1 MTESGGPGVQASG
14 GRTVTGAHG
23 PAMTGPG
30 APTFAVR
37 GIIEGFYG
45 RPWTHAQRLELI
57 EFMAAR
63 GMNTFVYAPKDDPLV
78 RRAWRMAY
86 EGPDLARLAELVE
99 HGGRHAVDVVYCL
112 SPGLSIQ
119 YSSTADTDALVAKF
133 ESIAGLGV
141 RRFGLLLDDIP
152 PDLQH
157 APDRAA
163 FGDLVEA
170 HIALVGRVF
179 QRLGPGRDL
188 VVCPTVYCGHG
199 DEDYVTRLGH
209 GIDPRVDLFWSGR
222 AICSATLD
230 LADAATFARSAARPA
245 TYWDNYP
252 VNDVAMGHELHVG
265 PYRGRDPHL
274 WRFATGIIANGMEL
288 FESSKIA
295 FATIADY
302 LASPVTYDPETSW
315 RAALRDVVGEAD
327 VDAYALFAD
336 NVRSSC
342 LCSDDAPIVSG
353 ALASFG
359 FRTAQGDGPAAAV
372 ELGALADRLLEA
384 AHHLLRGP
392 VANRGLVDEGRP
404 WIEAFGTGAQ
414 ALRRMADL
422 AATAR
427 LEADGPAELLP
438 YLEALRRARV
448 RVFGDALEMALIDL
462 TGAALP
468 PGRWSA
474 VDAGDGV
481 AGS

>member
-1 MTESGGPGVQASG
+1 
-14 GRTVTGAHG
+14 
-23 PAMTGPG
+23 MTGPG

-37 GIIEGFYG
+37 GVIEGFYG
-45 RPWTHAQRLELI
+45 RPWTHDQRLELI
-57 EFMAAR
+57 EFIAAR

-78 RRAWRMAY
+78 RREWRSAY
-86 EGPDLARLAELVE
+86 DGPDLARLAELVE

-119 YSSTADTDALVAKF
+119 YSSAADIDALIAKL
-133 ESIAGLGV
+133 ESIVELGV

-152 PDLQH
+152 LELQH

-170 HIALVGRVF
+170 HIALIGRVF
-179 QRLGPGRDL
+179 ERLGPGRGL
-188 VVCPTVYCGHG
+188 VVCPTVYCGYG
-199 DEDYVTRLGH
+199 DEDYITRLGR
-209 GIDPRVDLFWSGR
+209 GVDPRVDLFWTGR
-222 AICSATLD
+222 AICAATLD
-230 LADAATFARSAARPA
+230 LADAATFARSAGRPA

-274 WRFATGIIANGMEL
+274 WRFATGIVANGMEL

-315 RAALRDVVGEAD
+315 RVALRDVVGEP
-327 VDAYALFAD
+327 DAAAYRLFAD

-342 LCSDDAPIVSG
+342 LCADDAPIVSR
-353 ALASFG
+353 ALASFA
-359 FRTAQGDGPAAAV
+359 FRAAQADGPAAAV
-372 ELGALADRLLEA
+372 ELGALADRLLAA

-392 VANRGLVDEGRP
+392 VANRAIVDEGRP
-404 WIEAFGTGAQ
+404 WIEAFETGAQ
-414 ALRRMADL
+414 ALRRIADL
-422 AATAR
+422 AATGR
-427 LEADGPAELLP
+427 LESDGPAELLH

-448 RVFGDALEMALIDL
+448 RVFGDALEMALVDL
-462 TGAALP
+462 TGASVP

-474 VDAGDGV
+474 VDVV

>member
-1 MTESGGPGVQASG
+1 
-14 GRTVTGAHG
+14 
-23 PAMTGPG
+23 MTGPG

-37 GIIEGFYG
+37 GVIEGFYG
-45 RPWTHAQRLELI
+45 RPWTHDQRLELI
-57 EFMAAR
+57 EFIAAR

-78 RRAWRMAY
+78 RREWRSAY
-86 EGPDLARLAELVE
+86 DGPDLARLAELVE

-119 YSSTADTDALVAKF
+119 YSSAADIDALIAKL
-133 ESIAGLGV
+133 ESIVELGV

-152 PDLQH
+152 LELQH

-170 HIALVGRVF
+170 HIALIGRVF
-179 QRLGPGRDL
+179 ERLGPGRGL
-188 VVCPTVYCGHG
+188 VVCPTVYCGYG
-199 DEDYVTRLGH
+199 DEDYITRLGR
-209 GIDPRVDLFWSGR
+209 GVDPRVDLFWTGR
-222 AICSATLD
+222 AICAATLD
-230 LADAATFARSAARPA
+230 LADAATFARSAGRPA

-274 WRFATGIIANGMEL
+274 WRFATGIVANGMEL

-315 RAALRDVVGEAD
+315 RVALRDVVGEP
-327 VDAYALFAD
+327 DAAAYRQFAD

-342 LCSDDAPIVSG
+342 LCADDAPIVSR
-353 ALASFG
+353 ALASFA
-359 FRTAQGDGPAAAV
+359 FRAAQADGPAAAV
-372 ELGALADRLLEA
+372 ELGALADRLLAA

-392 VANRGLVDEGRP
+392 VANRAIVDEGRP
-404 WIEAFGTGAQ
+404 WIEAFETGAQ
-414 ALRRMADL
+414 ALRRIADL
-422 AATAR
+422 AATGR
-427 LEADGPAELLP
+427 LESDGPAELLH

-448 RVFGDALEMALIDL
+448 RVFGDALEMALVDL
-462 TGAALP
+462 TGASVP

-474 VDAGDGV
+474 VDVV